1 MCLRLFLAIA
11 LTLLSAGTEAPD
23 PPALQ
28 PMRDGNVMQTFV
40 RVSHLPRVRLS
51 LGDPRPAVA
60 REMHATHIETR
71 SGAPLVVPQRK

>member
-1 MCLRLFLAIA
+1 MRLRLFLAIA

-28 PMRDGNVMQTFV
+28 PMRDGSVMQTFV
-40 RVSHLPRVRLS
+40 RVSDLPRVRLS
-51 LGDPRPAVA
+51 LGERPAVA
-60 REMHATHIETR
+60 REMHATRIETR